1 MSVVVGRDVS
11 CASVVNSDV
20 VDDSDDARVVK
31 VVSCGLDV
39 VMDSEVSGVC
49 ADIVVVDEIV
59 VDWSLGLVVSGVS
72 LVL

>member
-1 MSVVVGRDVS
+1 MSVVVGWDVS

-20 VDDSDDARVVK
+20 VNDSDDVRVVN

-39 VMDSEVSGVC
+39 VMESEVSGVC

-59 VDWSLGLVVSGVS
+59 VDGSV
-72 LVL
+72 